1 MAELRQNV
9 ITRDWVIINP
19 ERARRPD
26 QFAKTDGEKLSSTPY
41 VPDCPFC
48 RGNEQLTM
56 NEILRIDGK
65 DGWNVRVI
73 PNKFPALTEQGE
85 RVHKVNGIY
94 RSITAVGYHEVIVEH
109 PLHNTTLALMSADAV
124 SHVLSVYRQRY
135 SIIRQ
140 DPRIEA
146 IIIFKNHGEE
156 AGTSIV
162 HPHSQL
168 VATPIVPYQIRSRID
183 EAIRYF
189 DDTGECVG
197 CRTVQDE
204 LRAKERVIH
213 ETEHF
218 VCFIPYAALSPFHT
232 WIFPKRHSC
241 SFDAITQEELNDLAV
256 MMKIVLAKLYVGL
269 NNPSYNYSIRSIP
282 TREQQAEYFHW
293 YLSIIPRVSKTAGF
307 ELGSGMF
314 INTAVPEDSASFLR
328 EVKVSD

>member
-1 MAELRQNV
+1 
-9 ITRDWVIINP
+9 
-19 ERARRPD
+19 
-26 QFAKTDGEKLSSTPY
+26 
-41 VPDCPFC
+41 
-48 RGNEQLTM
+48 
-56 NEILRIDGK
+56 
-65 DGWNVRVI
+65 
-73 PNKFPALTEQGE
+73 
-85 RVHKVNGIY
+85 
-94 RSITAVGYHEVIVEH
+94 
-109 PLHNTTLALMSADAV
+109 MSADAV

>member
-26 QFAKTDGEKLSSTPY
+26 QFAKSAGETLPTTVY
-41 VPDCPFC
+41 LPDCPFC
-48 RGNEQLTM
+48 KGNEHLTM
-56 NEILRIDGK
+56 NEILRIDGEV
-65 DGWNVRVI
+65 GWAVRVI
-73 PNKFPALTEQGE
+73 PNKFPALTEKGE
-85 RVHKVNGIY
+85 RIHKVDGIY

-109 PLHNTTLALMSADAV
+109 PLHNTTLALMKAEEILQ
-124 SHVLSVYRQRY
+124 VLSAYRTRY
-135 SIIRQ
+135 RAIRH
-140 DPRIEA
+140 DPRVEA

-197 CRTVQDE
+197 CRTVEDE
-204 LRAKERVIH
+204 ITAGERVIY
-213 ETEHF
+213 ESKHF

-241 SFDAITQEELNDLAV
+241 SFDAIADEELFDLAGMIKV
-256 MMKIVLAKLYVGL
+256 VLAKLFFGL

-314 INTAVPEDSASFLR
+314 INTALPEESAKFLR
-328 EVKVSD
+328 EVKVL

>member
-1 MAELRQNV
+1 
-9 ITRDWVIINP
+9 TRDWVIITP

-26 QFAKTDGEKLSSTPY
+26 QFAKSNNETLPLVPY
-41 VPDCPFC
+41 MPDCPFC
-48 RGNEQLTM
+48 RGNEHMTM
-56 NEILRIDGK
+56 DEILKIDGS

-73 PNKFPALTEQGE
+73 PNKFPALTVNGE
-85 RVHKVNGIY
+85 RIHRVDGIY

-109 PLHNTTLALMSADAV
+109 PLHNTTLALMSAEGI
-124 SHVLSVYRQRY
+124 SKVLTAYKRRY
-135 SIIRQ
+135 SVIRR

-156 AGTSIV
+156 AGTSII

-168 VATPIVPYQIRSRID
+168 VATPIVPYQVRSRID

-197 CRTVQDE
+197 CRTVEDE

-232 WIFPKRHSC
+232 WIFPKHHSC
-241 SFDAITQEELNDLAV
+241 SFDAITDEELNDLAV
-256 MMKIVLAKLYVGL
+256 MMKIVLAKLYSGL
-269 NNPSYNYSIRSIP
+269 NNPSYNYSIRSMP

-293 YLSIIPRVSKTAGF
+293 YLSIIPRVSRTAGF

-314 INTAVPEDSASFLR
+314 INTAVPEESARFLR
-328 EVKVSD
+328 EVRIND